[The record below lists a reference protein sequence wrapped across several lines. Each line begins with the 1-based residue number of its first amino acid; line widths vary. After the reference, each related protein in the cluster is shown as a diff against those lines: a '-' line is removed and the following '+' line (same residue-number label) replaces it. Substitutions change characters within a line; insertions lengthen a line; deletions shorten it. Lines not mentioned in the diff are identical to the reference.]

1 VLDGVVDV
9 VRRHLHREPDSI
21 LRQLLDLRLHAVH
34 SSRERRCEVERRA
47 VSSWTLS
54 LLALAGA
61 IWFAMLSAVAYAVRV
76 RA

>member
-1 VLDGVVDV
+1 
-9 VRRHLHREPDSI
+9 
-21 LRQLLDLRLHAVH
+21 
-34 SSRERRCEVERRA
+34 